1 MVVDY
6 TFADQLAAK
15 QEVYVTRLTIGIL
28 IFAIHF
34 ADYLTGPDE
43 DWKLSGDMSRTL
55 KALPVLFVSLPYISS
70 RERSSGRFCQL
81 IGAQPQI
88 ALNLG
93 TGAWPISSISDLSQ
107 EAGCTRL
114 QRRNAPEIRLA
125 SRRSSSTNP

>member
-43 DWKLSGDMSRTL
+43 DWKL
-55 KALPVLFVSLPYISS
+55 
-70 RERSSGRFCQL
+70 
-81 IGAQPQI
+81 
-88 ALNLG
+88 
-93 TGAWPISSISDLSQ
+93 
-107 EAGCTRL
+107 
-114 QRRNAPEIRLA
+114 
-125 SRRSSSTNP
+125 